1 MITSQ
6 NATAPKQIRIRCSR
20 VHGLIT
26 SQNATAPKLRL
37 YGYTLELGLITSQ
50 NATAPKRK
58 LHPFRSTT
66 RLITSQNATAPKQFV
81 RKRNE
86 ADESLMESKTP
97 NRVYG
102 LIDQHNNLKS
112 IIYTDKNGLRTKQI
126 DIDGRHGGDAHVHRG
141 YFHNENS
148 PNKKPT
154 GLLSEER
161 KMVERLR
168 RIWDNH
174 KSKS

>member
-1 MITSQ
+1 MGGRGASSGISKLLGGGRGNKPYGSQ
-6 NATAPKQIRIRCSR
+6 YEALLTIGNVK
-20 VHGLIT
+20 
-26 SQNATAPKLRL
+26 
-37 YGYTLELGLITSQ
+37 
-50 NATAPKRK
+50 
-58 LHPFRSTT
+58 
-66 RLITSQNATAPKQFV
+66 FV